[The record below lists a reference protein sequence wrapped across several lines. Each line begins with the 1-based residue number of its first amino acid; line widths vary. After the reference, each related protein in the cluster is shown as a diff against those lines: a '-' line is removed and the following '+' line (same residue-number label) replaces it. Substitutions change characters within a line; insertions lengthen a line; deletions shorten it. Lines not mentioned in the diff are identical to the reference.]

1 MRALRSLVLL
11 GCIGLGLT
19 SGAFAGATASVRF
32 PTFSAPKYFKLGTTE
47 PKSLTAADLN
57 GDGKIDLVTAKPG
70 SGTVAVV
77 LGNGDGTFRP
87 KHEYETGLD
96 PSVVAI
102 GDLDEDGRPDLATA
116 NLGAGGYLSVL
127 RGNGDGTFD
136 QAGRVD
142 YRTGGASLAIGD
154 LNGDGRLDLVTSSDP
169 EDAAGSVSV
178 LLNRG
183 DGTFMGPAEYAAGVG
198 PISATIA
205 DLNRDAHL
213 DVVVA
218 NAGASHLSV
227 YLNRGDGELSPRVD
241 YKTGK
246 EPVAIASKDL
256 NADGVPDLVTTNG
269 AYGKE
274 TVSVLLNRGDGT
286 FGGKRDYGIDAEGG
300 LAVGD
305 LNGDGSPDI
314 ATVFREN
321 VGSLVFVLFNGGK
334 GGFPVHNW
342 LEYGTK
348 NPAAVVIA
356 DLNRDGRQ
364 DLATVSIRPPGFPIS
379 VLLNRPGLC
388 NVQYVLK
395 IPLWLAKK
403 WLVRGGCRVGRVR
416 RVFEAYVKKGRV
428 ISQSPDFGTV
438 RSRGRKVTL
447 VISRGR
453 KR

>member
-1 MRALRSLVLL
+1 MRRCLVLL
-11 GCIGLGLT
+11 ACIGLGLA
-19 SGAFAGATASVRF
+19 SGALAGATAPVGF
-32 PTFSAPKYFKLGTTE
+32 PTFSAPKYFRLGTTE
-47 PKSLTAADLN
+47 PNSLAAADLN
-57 GDGKIDLVTAKPG
+57 GDGNIDLATAKPG
-70 SGTVAVV
+70 SGTVAVA

-96 PSVVAI
+96 PWVVAS
-102 GDLDEDGRPDLATA
+102 GDLDGDGRPDLVTA

-127 RGNGDGTFD
+127 RGRGDGTFD

-142 YRTGGASLAIGD
+142 YRTGGASIAIGD
-154 LNGDGRLDLVTSSDP
+154 LNGDGRLDLVTSNAP

-178 LLNRG
+178 LLNRS
-183 DGTFMGPAEYAAGVG
+183 DGTFMAPVEYAAGVG
-198 PISATIA
+198 PISAAIA
-205 DLNRDAHL
+205 DLNRDGRP

-227 YLNRGDGELSPRVD
+227 YLNRGDGELAPRVD

-246 EPVAIASKDL
+246 DPVAVASKDL

-269 AYGKE
+269 DYGKE
-274 TVSVLLNRGDGT
+274 TVSVLLNPGDGR
-286 FGGKRDYGIDAEGG
+286 FGARRDYGIDAEGG

-314 ATVFREN
+314 ATVFTEN

-348 NPAAVVIA
+348 NPVAVVIA

-364 DLATVSIRPPGFPIS
+364 DLATVSVRPPGYPVS

-388 NVQYVLK
+388 NVQYVLQV
-395 IPLWLAKK
+395 PLWLAKT

-416 RVFEAYVKKGRV
+416 RVFDAYVRRRRV
-428 ISQSPDFGTV
+428 ISQRPRFGAV
-438 RSRGRKVTL
+438 RAGGTKVELVLSLGRK
-447 VISRGR
+447 